1 MKNKFIPISAIFA
14 ICFSLTGC
22 NQTNDNG
29 NNNSSAT
36 VLNVYNCADYINE
49 DVLTEF
55 EEYCLN
61 TLNKKGIIHNWF
73 NKFFCDFVILCFC
86 DKIKILLWLKKCL
99 VTKNTKHF
107 FYNSFF
113 SIIILQYYYKKG
125 LKWS

>member
-61 TLNKKGIIHNWF
+61 TLNKK
-73 NKFFCDFVILCFC
+73 VE
-86 DKIKILLWLKKCL
+86 IKYSTYETNEDLYNHQ
-99 VTKNTKHF
+99 VTK
-107 FYNSFF
+107 
-113 SIIILQYYYKKG
+113 L
-125 LKWS
+125 LKAKIPR

>member
-49 DVLTEF
+49 DVLT
-55 EEYCLN
+55 
-61 TLNKKGIIHNWF
+61 
-73 NKFFCDFVILCFC
+73 
-86 DKIKILLWLKKCL
+86 
-99 VTKNTKHF
+99 
-107 FYNSFF
+107 
-113 SIIILQYYYKKG
+113 
-125 LKWS
+125 